1 MSELKNCMFQYAIE
15 KEIIFDSDLL
25 TRDEAVK
32 LFEDN
37 KQDFAKRLWHEE
49 SPQMCVWVN
58 CKNETSYGDTLFN
71 WCAEDF
77 KVVGGELYHAT
88 GINAVK

>member
-1 MSELKNCMFQYAIE
+1 MFQYATE

-25 TRDEAVK
+25 TKGEAVK

-37 KQDFAKRLWHEE
+37 KQDFAKRLLHHE

-58 CKNETSYGDTLFN
+58 CKNNASYCDTLFN
-71 WCAEDF
+71 WYAEDF
-77 KVVGGELYHAT
+77 KVIDGELYHAT
-88 GINAVK
+88 GVDATQ